1 MGIFVVIA
9 FLELIVEQVVVGAK
23 IEIVVS
29 VLWGSVWVSLGE
41 VVVGFELV
49 INNNWDEVIINSWP
63 DCVVSLI
70 LIKLRMVVWCLV
82 SASVVKV
89 GMILSVTSVVIL
101 KVEIIV
107 LVGVAF
113 WVDVLVDVGNWSL
126 VFSWWDV
133 LNLNILD
140 GWDG

>member
-1 MGIFVVIA
+1 MIA

>member
-1 MGIFVVIA
+1 MLA
-9 FLELIVEQVVVGAK
+9 FLEFIVEQVVVGAK

-89 GMILSVTSVVIL
+89 GMIIFSTSVVIL
-101 KVEIIV
+101 NVVIIV

-113 WVDVLVDVGNWSL
+113 WVDVLGVGNYSL
-126 VFSWWDV
+126 VWSWWDV
-133 LNLNILD
+133 LNLNVLD